1 MEKEVMSSKVL
12 LDSINR
18 LRECLSNTTAA
29 LAPYPVTGVSN
40 NKFRTKKRTQKVCDK
55 DNEKA

>member
-1 MEKEVMSSKVL
+1 MSSKVL

-29 LAPYPVTGVSN
+29 LAPYPVTGVPN
-40 NKFRTKKRTQKVCDK
+40 RTKKRTQKVCDK